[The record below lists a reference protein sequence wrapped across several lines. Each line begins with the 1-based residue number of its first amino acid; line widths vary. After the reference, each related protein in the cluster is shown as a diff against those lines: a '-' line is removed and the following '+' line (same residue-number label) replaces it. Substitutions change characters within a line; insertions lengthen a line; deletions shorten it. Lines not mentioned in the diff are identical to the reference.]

1 MQHKPKLLRIIT
13 WLPVGGIEKRLVRV
27 LSLLRDKYDI
37 TVCCIRDKQGA
48 YENDLENI
56 GIRVCKIH
64 MRSRLDPVGL
74 YRLYKF
80 MKNEKFDIVHTHMY
94 RSNTPGRI
102 AAKFAGIPVIIANL
116 HNIDTWKTRKHF
128 LIDRVLSR
136 VTDKIIAVSDAVKEF
151 NIKNSGIKPNKFV
164 TIYNGIDIEEFNKGF
179 DYQSK
184 REEIGIREDELLVG
198 IFARLYSQK
207 GHKYFLEA
215 ASKINKAID
224 NVTFMIVG
232 EGPLEYEL
240 KEQAMQLGIRGKV
253 IFTGLRHDIPELL
266 HIIDVS
272 VLSSFIEGFSNIIL
286 ESMAAEKPVVATDVG
301 GNSEA
306 VIDGKTGFIVPPANS
321 DKLANAIMKIL
332 NDKQLRI
339 DMGRK
344 AREHV
349 KKFSLQEMARQTDL
363 LYKDCLSRKG
373 II

>member
-1 MQHKPKLLRIIT
+1 MQYKPKLLRIIT

-48 YENDLENI
+48 YEKDLRDL

-64 MRSRLDPVGL
+64 MKSRLDPVGL

-102 AAKFAGIPVIIANL
+102 AAKFAGVPVIIANL

-128 LIDRVLSR
+128 LIDRMLSR
-136 VTDKIIAVSDAVKEF
+136 YTDKIIAVSDAVKEF
-151 NIKNSGIKPNKFV
+151 NIKNSGINQDKFV
-164 TIYNGIDIEEFNKGF
+164 TIYNGIDIEEFKGDF
-179 DYQSK
+179 DYQAK
-184 REEIGIREDELLVG
+184 REELGVGEDELLVG
-198 IFARLYSQK
+198 IFARLYPQK

-215 ASKINKAID
+215 AFKINRVID
-224 NVTFMIVG
+224 NVKFMVVG
-232 EGPLEYEL
+232 EGPLESEL
-240 KEQAMQLGIRGKV
+240 KEQAMKLGIRGKV
-253 IFTGLRHDIPELL
+253 IFTGLRHDIPDLL

-286 ESMAAEKPVVATDVG
+286 ESMAAEKPVIATDAG
-301 GNSEA
+301 GNKEA

-321 DKLANAIMKIL
+321 DKLANAIVKIL

-339 DMGRK
+339 NMGRK
-344 AREHV
+344 ARERV
-349 KKFSLQEMARQTDL
+349 TKFSVQEMACQTDF
-363 LYKDCLSRKG
+363 LYTACLAKKR
-373 II
+373 

>member
-1 MQHKPKLLRIIT
+1 MQYKPKLLRIIT

-48 YENDLENI
+48 YENDLRDI
-56 GIRVCKIH
+56 GIKVRKIH

-116 HNIDTWKTRKHF
+116 HNIDTWKTKKHF
-128 LIDRVLSR
+128 LIDRILSNC
-136 VTDKIIAVSDAVKEF
+136 TDKIIAVSDAVIEF
-151 NIKNSGIKPNKFV
+151 NIKNSGIDPTKFV
-164 TIYNGIDIEEFNKGF
+164 TIYNGIDIEEFKGDF
-179 DYQSK
+179 DYQAK

-198 IFARLYSQK
+198 IFARLYPQK
-207 GHKYFLEA
+207 GHEYFLEA

-224 NVTFMIVG
+224 NVIFMIVG
-232 EGPLEYEL
+232 EGPLESEL

-253 IFTGLRHDIPELL
+253 IFTGLRHDIPDLL

-272 VLSSFIEGFSNIIL
+272 VLSSFIEGFSNVVL
-286 ESMAAEKPVVATDVG
+286 ESMAAGKPVVATDAG
-301 GNSEA
+301 GNKEA
-306 VIDGKTGFIVPPANS
+306 VIDGETGFIVPPANS
-321 DKLANAIMKIL
+321 DKLANVIMKIL
-332 NDKQLRI
+332 DNKQLRI

-344 AREHV
+344 SRECV
-349 KKFSLQEMARQTDL
+349 AKFSIQEMARQTDN
-363 LYKDCLSRKG
+363 LYKTCLAKKR
-373 II
+373 